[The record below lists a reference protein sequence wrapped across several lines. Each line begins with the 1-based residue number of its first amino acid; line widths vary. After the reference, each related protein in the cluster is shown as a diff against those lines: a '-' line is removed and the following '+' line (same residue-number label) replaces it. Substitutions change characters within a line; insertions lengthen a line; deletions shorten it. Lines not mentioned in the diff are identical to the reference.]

1 MLSMKLI
8 IIRHGETEENAAGII
23 QGQSHGTLSKE
34 GIKQA
39 QLVGERLKSEKIDF
53 IYTSDLE
60 RALNTAKEIHKH
72 HPEVP
77 LIKRKEIREIHYGN
91 LQDKQKDEIN
101 YYFHKEN
108 DPDYFK
114 KNNVESLESAYGR
127 VNKFLEEIK
136 EKHKEETVVIVSHGD
151 IIKVIFMVLKNIK
164 IHEVDLISHKKNLIK
179 KNTGVSIFE
188 NGKFTIINCAK
199 HLD

>member
-1 MLSMKLI
+1 MKLI

-23 QGQSHGTLSKE
+23 HGQSNGILSKE

-39 QLVGERLKSEKIDF
+39 QLVGERLKDEKIDV

-60 RALNTAKEIHKH
+60 RTLNTAKEIHKH

-77 LIKRKEIREIHYGN
+77 LIERKEIREIHYGN
-91 LQDKQKDEIN
+91 LQNKQKDEIN
-101 YYFHKEN
+101 YYYHKEN
-108 DPDYFK
+108 DPNYFK
-114 KNNVESLESAYGR
+114 KNNVESLESAYER
-127 VNKFLEEIK
+127 VNKFLKEIK
-136 EKHKEETVVIVSHGD
+136 EKHKDETMVIVSHGD
-151 IIKVIFMVLKNIK
+151 IIKVIFMILKNIK
-164 IHEVDLISHKKNLIK
+164 IHEVDLIPHKKNLIK

-188 NGKFTIINCAK
+188 NGKFTITNCVK

>member
-1 MLSMKLI
+1 MKLI
-8 IIRHGETEENAAGII
+8 IVRHGETEENAAGII

-39 QLVGERLKSEKIDF
+39 QLVGERLKNEKIDF

-72 HPEVP
+72 HPEIP
-77 LIKRKEIREIHYGN
+77 LIKRKEIREMHFGK

>member
-1 MLSMKLI
+1 VKLI
-8 IIRHGETEENAAGII
+8 IVRHGETEENAAGII

-39 QLVGERLKSEKIDF
+39 QLVGERLKNEKIDF

-72 HPEVP
+72 HPEIP
-77 LIKRKEIREIHYGN
+77 LIKRKEIREMHFGK

-108 DPDYFK
+108 DPNYFK
-114 KNNVESLESAYGR
+114 KNDVESLESIYDR
-127 VNKFLEEIK
+127 VKIFLEEIK
-136 EKHKEETVVIVSHGD
+136 EKHKNQNIVIVSHAAT
-151 IIKVIFMVLKNIK
+151 IKAIMVVLMKK
-164 IHEVDLISHKKNLIK
+164 RDYEMKEISNP
-179 KNTGVSIFE
+179 KNTSINVFE
-188 NGKFTIINCAK
+188 NGKFTITNCTK

>member
-1 MLSMKLI
+1 VKLI
-8 IIRHGETEENAAGII
+8 IVRHGETEENAAGII